1 MAALEAEIAAARGI
15 KATLG
20 SRLDESLTDGGEL
33 RPGVVGSNQIADDA
47 VNNTH
52 VAPNSLVYDKLRS
65 QGIFDFDITVAANS
79 TTTANVGAPDAYRLV
94 SVNVTDGPRDL
105 DWHLRSATSII
116 RRPNPFPPPDFNS
129 IPIPSTVVVL
139 QNNSA
144 EDVTVR
150 VRAYVFSDPG

>member
-1 MAALEAEIAAARGI
+1 
-15 KATLG
+15 
-20 SRLDESLTDGGEL
+20 
-33 RPGVVGSNQIADDA
+33 VVGSDQIADDA

-65 QGIFDFDITVAANS
+65 QEIFDFEITVTANS
-79 TTTANVGAPDAYRLV
+79 TTTASVGAPDAFRLV
-94 SVNVTDGPRDL
+94 SVNVTDGLRDL
-105 DWHLRSATSII
+105 DWHLKSATSTI
-116 RRPNPFPPPDFNS
+116 RIRNPVPPPDFIFIS
-129 IPIPSTVVVL
+129 APSTVVVL